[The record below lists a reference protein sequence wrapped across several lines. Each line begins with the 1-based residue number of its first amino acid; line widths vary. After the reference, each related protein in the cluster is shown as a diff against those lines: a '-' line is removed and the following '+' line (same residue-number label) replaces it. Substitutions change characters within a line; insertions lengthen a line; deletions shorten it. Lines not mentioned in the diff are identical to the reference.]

1 MWDLLATG
9 ADVWVLTL
17 IEIFRRECSL
27 LRVALRF
34 RSADRKAQ
42 LRLNRQSRNAVIGIF
57 LFVVSWIIFCV
68 VCFR

>member
-1 MWDLLATG
+1 MSDLKQIHT
-9 ADVWVLTL
+9 
-17 IEIFRRECSL
+17 EEQREAARAEMMKC
-27 LRVALRF
+27 F
-34 RSADRKAQ
+34 QRSMVILEEDHRKAQ